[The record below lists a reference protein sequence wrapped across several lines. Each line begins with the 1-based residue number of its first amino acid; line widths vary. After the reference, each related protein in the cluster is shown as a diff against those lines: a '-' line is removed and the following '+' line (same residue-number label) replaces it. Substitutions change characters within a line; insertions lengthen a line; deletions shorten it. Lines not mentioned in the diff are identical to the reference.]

1 MELPLNEVVV
11 WRWCG
16 RGTSM
21 LMMKFK
27 FGNNRISFL
36 FYNMKTLTLVIAF
49 FAVCITNSFGQT
61 SWSKESKSNIYS
73 DCQALLANSSA
84 TTEQKETVCICF
96 TEEITKKYSRSEI
109 EDKLEVELKRIK
121 KSAVEACAKVSGVEL
136 VAQPKVEPKLEVKTS
151 DANNVLSS
159 SAIVGLWEDETGKI
173 WFYESGDYKHT
184 KVDGSEIKGSWKLD
198 GDMIYFYRERLF
210 GTSIKGYKI
219 LIFTNSSFVY
229 QNTEDKRK
237 TYKAVRVK

>member
-1 MELPLNEVVV
+1 
-11 WRWCG
+11 
-16 RGTSM
+16 
-21 LMMKFK
+21 MKA
-27 FGNNRISFL
+27 
-36 FYNMKTLTLVIAF
+36 LTLIIALLV
-49 FAVCITNSFGQT
+49 VCFTQSFGQT
-61 SWSKESKSNIYS
+61 SWTKESKSNIYS
-73 DCQALLANSSA
+73 DCQSLLSNSSA
-84 TTEQKETVCICF
+84 SAEQKETVCICF

-121 KSAVEACAKVSGVEL
+121 KSAVEACAKVNGVEL
-136 VAQPKVEPKLEVKTS
+136 EKQQPKAEPKPEAKTP

-159 SAIVGLWEDETGKI
+159 SAIAGLWEDETGKI

-184 KVDGSEIKGSWKLD
+184 KVDGNEVKGSWKLD

-237 TYKAVRVK
+237 TYKAVRIK